1 MSRKYKIKDQN
12 IPHFVTFSVVQWIDL
27 FTRPVN
33 REIIIDSL
41 KFCQK
46 NKGLIVYA
54 WCIMTNHVHLIIGTN
69 DKPIEAIIRDIKSY
83 TSRKLK
89 EAITENSEES
99 RRKWIVWMMEREG
112 KRNNNNYNWQLW
124 QQHNQPIELSDHDFI
139 QQRLDYIHH
148 NPVKAGFVQNSE
160 DWLYSSATDYAGGK
174 GFLDVVLID

>member
-83 TSRKLK
+83 MSYS
-89 EAITENSEES
+89 IT
-99 RRKWIVWMMEREG
+99 
-112 KRNNNNYNWQLW
+112 
-124 QQHNQPIELSDHDFI
+124 
-139 QQRLDYIHH
+139 
-148 NPVKAGFVQNSE
+148 
-160 DWLYSSATDYAGGK
+160 
-174 GFLDVVLID
+174 